1 MDFKDLKE
9 ILKSKDDK
17 NKAKILIRGLKADIK
32 SLLKNLFGICYK
44 NLDGTNILINKVNIE
59 DLEVDLSYLEID
71 KKFLKDY
78 EKDLIELDSF
88 DFIINCESVL
98 NNKLDI
104 TEIANV
110 NYLNERNR
118 FNIIIFTDVEF
129 VENKVFC
136 EVKERF
142 FSRVQ
147 IKESFAVI
155 NSNNYDLDLNE
166 WKAVVKYISNNLLE
180 GKESF
185 IKSQVVDINL
195 KKELANSTILAYV
208 DMIKDLNDNALD
220 KQDILFLED
229 SMINELLNIYS
240 RDDDKLRE
248 KIHDLISDT
257 LDKLINKKNLRI
269 KESEKLET
277 EEKEILY
284 NNKYNEEVFI
294 EASFTVYDGD
304 DDEIIYEKNIDEKG
318 KVDFEIDVK
327 VEQMI
332 NKKIEEK
339 LDSLFNELKY
349 DIIKEI
355 KSEFKK

>member
-59 DLEVDLSYLEID
+59 DLEVDLSYLETD

-185 IKSQVVDINL
+185 IKSQVVDIKL
-195 KKELANSTILAYV
+195 KKELANNTILAYV
-208 DMIKDLNDNALD
+208 DMIKDLNDNVLD
-220 KQDILFLED
+220 RQDILFLED

>member
-17 NKAKILIRGLKADIK
+17 NKAKILIRGFKADIK
-32 SLLKNLFGICYK
+32 SVLKNLFGICHK

-59 DLEVDLSYLEID
+59 DSEIDLSYLEID

-129 VENKVFC
+129 VESKFFSR
-136 EVKERF
+136 VKERF
-142 FSRVQ
+142 LSKVD
-147 IKESFAVI
+147 IKESFSVI

-166 WKAVVKYISNNLLE
+166 WKAIVKYISNNLLE
-180 GKESF
+180 GKDNF
-185 IKSQVVDINL
+185 IKSQIVDINL
-195 KKELANSTILAYV
+195 KKELANNTILAYV
-208 DMIKDLNDNALD
+208 DMIRDLNDDALD
-220 KQDILFLED
+220 KEDILFLED
-229 SMINELLNIYS
+229 SMINDLLNIYS

-257 LDKLINKKNLRI
+257 IEKLINKKILRI
-269 KESEKLET
+269 KESEKLEAK
-277 EEKEILY
+277 EKEILY

-294 EASFTVYDGD
+294 EASFTVYDGE
-304 DDEIIYEKNIDEKG
+304 DDEIIYEKNIDEKE
-318 KVDFEIDVK
+318 KVDFEIDAK

-339 LDSLFNELKY
+339 LESLFDELKY